1 MLFVLTGK
9 TIMAITK
16 VWIEVGCIACGSCEG
31 ICPEVF
37 TVTDQSRVQ
46 EGVSFADYEA
56 QIKEAAESC
65 PAEVIK
71 YS

>member
-1 MLFVLTGK
+1 MVLRK
-9 TIMAITK
+9 INNMAITK
-16 VWIEVGCIACGSCEG
+16 VWIEEGCIACGSCEQ

-46 EGVSFADYEA
+46 EGVSFTDYEE

>member
-1 MLFVLTGK
+1 MSIK
-9 TIMAITK
+9 K
-16 VWIEVGCIACGSCEG
+16 VWIEEGCIACGSCEQ

-37 TVTDQSRVQ
+37 VVTDQSRII
-46 EGVSFADYEA
+46 EGVNFDDYEP

-71 YS
+71 YQ

>member
-1 MLFVLTGK
+1 
-9 TIMAITK
+9 MAITK
-16 VWIEVGCIACGSCEG
+16 VWIEEGCIACGSCEQ
-31 ICPEVF
+31 ICPDVF
-37 TVTDQSRVQ
+37 RVTDQSRVQ

-56 QIKEAAESC
+56 QIKEAAECC

>member
-1 MLFVLTGK
+1 
-9 TIMAITK
+9 MAITK
-16 VWIEVGCIACGSCEG
+16 VWIEEGCIACGSCEQ

-46 EGVSFADYEA
+46 EGVSFAEYEA
-56 QIKEAAESC
+56 QIIEAAESC